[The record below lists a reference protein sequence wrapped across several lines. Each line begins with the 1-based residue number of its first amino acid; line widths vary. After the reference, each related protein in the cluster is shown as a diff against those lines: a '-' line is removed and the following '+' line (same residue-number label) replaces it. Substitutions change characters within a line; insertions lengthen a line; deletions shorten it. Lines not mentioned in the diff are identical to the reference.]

1 MSNNESELLTPFTTA
16 AFFEDKE
23 VRRERYEDERR
34 FSIVDVVSLLTASE
48 RARKYRSDLKTKL
61 AKEEGFMELS
71 EKIGQLKFL
80 ASDGKKYLWDAVN
93 TQTMLRIVQ
102 SIPSPKAEPVKQWL
116 ASLGNQRMEEVNDPE
131 LGMQRAR
138 ARAIQVYKSRG
149 MTDKE
154 IEQRL
159 QSIDTRHHYT
169 DELKA
174 RGIKDGLEYAV
185 LTNISYTRSGKTAQE
200 YKEYKWLIKT
210 DNLRDHMTRT
220 EMLLTGLSE
229 EAGVEITKSKDAKW
243 FDEVQDALVQWAD
256 IAKKTKED
264 LEERVGKSILN
275 DDNRLSPR
283 QQVLR
288 DEVNEQKK
296 LWQNKTQKKGS
307 KNT

>member
-1 MSNNESELLTPFTTA
+1 MSNDETNLLTPSTTA

-23 VRRERYEDERR
+23 VRRERYEDERW

-61 AKEEGFMELS
+61 TKEEGFIQLS

-80 ASDGKKYLWDAVN
+80 ASDGKKYLWDAAN
-93 TQTMLRIVQ
+93 TATMLRIVQ

-116 ASLGNQRMEEVNDPE
+116 ASLGNQRIEEVNDPE

-149 MTDKE
+149 MNDKE

-159 QSIDTRHHYT
+159 QSIDARHHYT

-174 RGIKDGLEYAV
+174 RGIKDGLEYAL

-200 YKEYKWLIKT
+200 YKEYKWLVKT

-220 EMLLTGLSE
+220 EMILTGLSE
-229 EAGVEITKSKDAKW
+229 EAGVEIAKSKDAKW
-243 FDEVQDALVQWAD
+243 FNEVQNALVQWAD
-256 IAKKTKED
+256 IAKKAKED
-264 LEERVGKSILN
+264 LEEKVGKSILN

-288 DEVNEQKK
+288 KQINEQKK
-296 LWQNKTQKKGS
+296 LWQKKMQKK
-307 KNT
+307 